1 MKRYA
6 AQYLFVA
13 GQGYLKMMV
22 AEVRDGYVVSLFS
35 LKEEVENTEWL
46 PGVLLLIPD
55 GGDRQDVR
63 DDEMEW
69 QTGGGNMNRCRALYV
84 NKPFATSTDILAS
97 HSRARLFSCPA
108 FSFGTMLPCV
118 GIRHRRLL

>member
-22 AEVRDGYVVSLFS
+22 AEVKDGYVVSLFS

-46 PGVLLLIPD
+46 PGVLL
-55 GGDRQDVR
+55 
-63 DDEMEW
+63 
-69 QTGGGNMNRCRALYV
+69 
-84 NKPFATSTDILAS
+84 
-97 HSRARLFSCPA
+97 
-108 FSFGTMLPCV
+108 
-118 GIRHRRLL
+118 

>member
-69 QTGGGNMNRCRALYV
+69 QTGDGNMNRCRALYV

-97 HSRARLFSCPA
+97 HSRVRLFSCPA

>member
-22 AEVRDGYVVSLFS
+22 AEVKDGNVVSLFS

-55 GGDRQDVR
+55 GGGMQDVR

-69 QTGGGNMNRCRALYV
+69 QIGDGNMNRWGALYV
-84 NKPFATSTDILAS
+84 NKPLATSTDILAS

-108 FSFGTMLPCV
+108 FSFETMLPCV

>member
-35 LKEEVENTEWL
+35 LKKEVENTEWL

-69 QTGGGNMNRCRALYV
+69 QTGDGNMNRWGALYV
-84 NKPFATSTDILAS
+84 NKPLATSTDILAS
-97 HSRARLFSCPA
+97 HSRARLFSCLA
-108 FSFGTMLPCV
+108 FSFDTMLPCV